1 MVMFFVEKV
10 VKEMQWKWKNIFKN
24 MLENQA
30 SICNEITFNL
40 NLKLYTKINSKY
52 IIDINVQYKT
62 KIVLQENIGKIIE
75 N

>member
-1 MVMFFVEKV
+1 M
-10 VKEMQWKWKNIFKN
+10 EMNEYFQKHV
-24 MLENQA
+24 ENQA
-30 SICNEITFNL
+30 SICNEITFNLIDNEINFNL

-52 IIDINVQYKT
+52 IIDINIQYKT